1 MNILAVESFLEK
13 FAPPQLAES
22 WDNVGLLV
30 GDHHAVVR
38 KIMTCLT
45 VTPPVLDEAI
55 TSRADLIV
63 AHHPL
68 PFSAIKRLTNDT
80 IVGCMLLRLIGAGV
94 AVYSPHTAFDSAAEG
109 INQRL
114 AEGLG
119 LTEIEPLVPCAGVPA
134 SAGSDTSPAKAG
146 TPALGAG
153 RHGRLEQL
161 ITLDELA
168 RRLMKFL
175 DITDLQTVG
184 DLEQKRS
191 RVAVACGAAGEML
204 DAARHAGCDVMLLG
218 EARFHTCLDAEGWG
232 IGLLLPGHYASERF
246 AVEALAEVLGRRF
259 PDVQV
264 WASLSER
271 DPLRWIGGA
280 DL

>member
-1 MNILAVESFLEK
+1 MNILAVESFLEE
-13 FAPPQLAES
+13 FAPPRLAES

-45 VTPPVLDEAI
+45 VTPPVVDEAI

-68 PFSAIKRLTNDT
+68 PFSAIKRLTADT
-80 IVGCMLLRLIGAGV
+80 IVGRMLLRLIGAGV

-119 LTEIEPLVPCAGVPA
+119 LKEIEPLVPHAGVPA
-134 SAGSDTSPAKAG
+134 LAGAASLPAKAG
-146 TPALGAG
+146 
-153 RHGRLEQL
+153 LEQPT
-161 ITLDELA
+161 TLDDLA
-168 RRLMKFL
+168 RRVMKFL
-175 DITDLQTVG
+175 GITNVQTVG

-191 RVAVACGAAGEML
+191 TVAVACGAAGEL
-204 DAARHAGCDVMLLG
+204 LEAARGAGCDAMLLG
-218 EARFHTCLDAEGWG
+218 EARFHTCLEAEASGV
-232 IGLLLPGHYASERF
+232 GLLLPGHYASERF
-246 AVEALAEVLGRRF
+246 AVEALADVLGRRF

-264 WASLSER
+264 WASRSER
-271 DPLRWIGGA
+271 DPLQWIELQSRLSA
-280 DL
+280 EPMAQP